1 MPIRRYVNA
10 DNSCLFSTIAYLIDT
25 NNFNENSGL
34 IYRLMVVDYIKD
46 GNISQDILGVSKD
59 EYITKIADPKSW
71 GGAIELKLFSDI
83 FQVQIASLDVMTGRM
98 DLFGETEQ
106 YEKRIYIMYNG
117 VHYDPLVMNYDE
129 IADTE
134 TDLTIFPIDDDTKL
148 IMFKDYVE
156 SIRAKGDYFDPS
168 KIQNFQCSDCQ
179 EIFNDEKDVMTHAEA
194 NNHWNFAHV

>member
-1 MPIRRYVNA
+1 MESMPIRRYVNA

-34 IYRLMVVDYIKD
+34 IYRLMAVDYIKD

-59 EYITKIADPKSW
+59 EYITKIADRKSW

-106 YEKRIYIMYNG
+106 YEKRILSPYDG
-117 VHYDPLVMNYDE
+117 V
-129 IADTE
+129 
-134 TDLTIFPIDDDTKL
+134 IDGWVELRLMLMSHSNQPRKMMRLSCCLSTTRRSSMIGHLKHFQNFRRL
-148 IMFKDYVE
+148 IMPPASGLPKEVTLVQA
-156 SIRAKGDYFDPS
+156 SR
-168 KIQNFQCSDCQ
+168 
-179 EIFNDEKDVMTHAEA
+179 
-194 NNHWNFAHV
+194 